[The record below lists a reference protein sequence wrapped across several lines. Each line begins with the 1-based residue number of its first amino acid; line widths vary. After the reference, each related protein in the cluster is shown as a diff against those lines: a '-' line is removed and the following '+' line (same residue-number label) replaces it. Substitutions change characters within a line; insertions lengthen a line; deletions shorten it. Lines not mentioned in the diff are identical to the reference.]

1 MKMYQEDYIQKNKD
15 EYDKINYSGWL
26 YGQYMIPAIQKVFF
40 GKKAQYP
47 KKPYSAND
55 ENIDDDTGEEIDVY
69 EQFRRGMRAMNERIK
84 DNS

>member
-26 YGQYMIPAIQKVFF
+26 YGQYMIPAVQKVFF

-47 KKPYSAND
+47 KRPYLAKD
-55 ENIDDDTGEEIDVY
+55 ENTDDDTEIDAY
-69 EQFRRGMRAMNERIK
+69 EQFRRSMRAMNERIRDK
-84 DNS
+84 